1 MNMADK
7 AKKTFIASDW
17 GVAILKESRADSNW
31 TDPQTGVKDAIFYML
46 LDGNSTEFV
55 NEEGNYVT
63 RIKSQEPG
71 TKKPDAMMVRIPNG
85 RAIFHTL
92 PKKMMAHKETMLLM
106 SLEDYEKLSAK
117 VSAALTEGVH
127 ADA

>member
-1 MNMADK
+1 MANK
-7 AKKTFIASDW
+7 TKKTFVASDW
-17 GVAILKESRADSNW
+17 GVAILKESKADSNW

-55 NEEGNYVT
+55 NEDGYHVT
-63 RIKSQEPG
+63 RIKAQEPG
-71 TKKPDAMMVRIPNG
+71 AKKPDTLMARVPNG

-106 SLEDYEKLSAK
+106 SLEDFQKLSAK
-117 VSAALTEGVH
+117 VSTALTEGVS
-127 ADA
+127 ATA